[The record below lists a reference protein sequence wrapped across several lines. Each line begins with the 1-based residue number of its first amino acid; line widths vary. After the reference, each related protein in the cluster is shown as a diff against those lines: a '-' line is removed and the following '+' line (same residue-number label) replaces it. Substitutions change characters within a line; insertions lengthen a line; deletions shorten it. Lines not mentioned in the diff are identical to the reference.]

1 MCANFN
7 KSRERLL
14 SEVFSFSAFVW
25 YLKCLMSFLRKPVN
39 PDLSRYNEFEWVA
52 RKVSHHAVFFPPMTD
67 FCQIT
72 EIFLRFYLTETA
84 KFIWESKASKL
95 KQKIMK
101 QDFMLFKYFVI
112 FLLQRNCHPVKMSL
126 FLHQNNILVADDT
139 QTESLQQC
147 LHCTT
152 GQEVS

>member
-7 KSRERLL
+7 KSIERLL

-52 RKVSHHAVFFPPMTD
+52 HKVSHHAVFFPPMTD

-101 QDFMLFKYFVI
+101 QDHAIQIFCHFLAPKKLPSSEDVPVPSSKSHTGSGWHSNRILATMLALYYWT
-112 FLLQRNCHPVKMSL
+112 RS
-126 FLHQNNILVADDT
+126 
-139 QTESLQQC
+139 
-147 LHCTT
+147 
-152 GQEVS
+152 

>member
-1 MCANFN
+1 MCASFN
-7 KSRERLL
+7 KSIERLL

-67 FCQIT
+67 FCEIT

-95 KQKIMK
+95 KQNKMK
-101 QDFMLFKYFVI
+101 QDYAIQIFCYFLAPKKLSSSEDVPVPSSKSHTGSGWHSKRILATMLALYYWT
-112 FLLQRNCHPVKMSL
+112 RS
-126 FLHQNNILVADDT
+126 
-139 QTESLQQC
+139 
-147 LHCTT
+147 
-152 GQEVS
+152 